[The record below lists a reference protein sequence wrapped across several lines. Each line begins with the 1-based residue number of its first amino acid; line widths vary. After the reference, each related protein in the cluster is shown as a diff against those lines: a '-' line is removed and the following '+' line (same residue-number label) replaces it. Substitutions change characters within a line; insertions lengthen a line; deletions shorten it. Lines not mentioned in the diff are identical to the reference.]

1 MRVTNAFAYVLIAGA
16 VPLVNLRAQ
25 QPPSAP
31 DAAGNL
37 AEAALIAR
45 IQKLGEPPK
54 TSGSRRDQ
62 FLKALPAM
70 QESLRLSDE
79 LLARFPESS
88 FRTDAMIVKLRVLS
102 ALARSGPIYIE
113 RFRVFT
119 DEIARSGASGRLA
132 SEGAFYAIQ
141 AFVFGSRHEKTS
153 EDLRLRG
160 TRERY
165 DRFLTDYPDSARRPV
180 VWASLIRNLIALGQT
195 ERATQEA
202 AKLKWAFPDHSAT
215 RRAGGEV
222 FQATAVGKPYRLEFV
237 AHDGTSIDTAKNLG
251 QVVLV
256 HFWATW
262 SPRSLKGLS
271 QIVKLQDEFAG
282 KGLVILGVN
291 ADRPRRRFDDVTRAM
306 LLNWPQHFDG
316 KGFENKLIIANG
328 VVKLPA
334 YFVVDRRGILRSTD
348 PGDGLSKLIEEL
360 LAEPASPTPAA
371 PRDE

>member
-1 MRVTNAFAYVLIAGA
+1 MRFRNTFAYFLIAGA
-16 VPLVNLRAQ
+16 VPSANLRAQ
-25 QPPSAP
+25 QAPSAP
-31 DAAGNL
+31 DAT
-37 AEAALIAR
+37 AEFSETALIAR

-62 FLKALPAM
+62 FLKVLPAM
-70 QESLRLSDE
+70 QETVRRVDE

-113 RFRVFT
+113 RFRAFT
-119 DEIARSGASGRLA
+119 EEISQSGASGRLA

-141 AFVFGSRHEKTS
+141 AFVFGSRHEKMP
-153 EDLRLRG
+153 EDLRLGG
-160 TRERY
+160 TLERY
-165 DRFLTDYPDSARRPV
+165 DAFLKDYPDSARRPV
-180 VWASLIRNLIALGQT
+180 IWASLIRNLVALGQT
-195 ERATQEA
+195 ERAMQEA
-202 AKLKWAFPDHSAT
+202 AKLKLAFPDHSAT

-237 AHDGTSIDTAKNLG
+237 AHDGTSIDTAKSLG

-262 SPRSLKGLS
+262 NPSSLKGLP
-271 QIVKLQDEFAG
+271 QIVKLHDQFAA
-282 KGLVILGVN
+282 KGLILLGVN
-291 ADRPRRRFDDVTRAM
+291 ADRMRRRFNDVTRAM

-316 KGFENKLIIANG
+316 KGFENKLLIANG

-348 PGDGLSKLIEEL
+348 PGDHLSELIEEL
-360 LAEPASPTPAA
+360 LAEPASPTPAV
-371 PRDE
+371 PRGE